1 MPVKWKP
8 DKAPGKKRE
17 RKARLK
23 RTQQRKDFVKNMEEA
38 ELLVRDYER
47 GVDFT
52 APYVGS
58 LEPKFVDWALAKYRH
73 EAFKEEMSKEHKN
86 MSKTWLEILQTAD
99 ACAKATEARTYPKRR
114 ARQKLAAAKFR
125 ADRMQSR
132 IEASQRVGAVLHAK
146 MQEREMQAAK

>member
-38 ELLVRDYER
+38 EALVREYER
-47 GVDFT
+47 GLNIT
-52 APYVGS
+52 TPYVGS
-58 LEPKFVDWALAKYRH
+58 LEPKFVGWALAKYRH
-73 EAFKEEMSKEHKN
+73 EAFREEMSKQHKN

-132 IEASQRVGAVLHAK
+132 IEAAGHIAAEMHAK

>member
-1 MPVKWKP
+1 M
-8 DKAPGKKRE
+8 
-17 RKARLK
+17 
-23 RTQQRKDFVKNMEEA
+23 
-38 ELLVRDYER
+38 R
-47 GVDFT
+47 GLNIT

-73 EAFKEEMSKEHKN
+73 EAFKEEMSKQHKN

-114 ARQKLAAAKFR
+114 AQQKLAAAKFR

-132 IEASQRVGAVLHAK
+132 IEASHRVCVAMQAK
-146 MQEREMQAAK
+146 MQEREMQAEMQAAK